1 MKPPNPSRPSMR
13 SVVIGILLVARGR
26 ADGLRLFGDT
36 SQSVLSGLAPLGA
49 FLLVGVVAALVGHDR
64 ETLTDLLSVS
74 IGFLG
79 PLVLSFEV
87 ARRWNRAAQW
97 RRFATAFCWCQWA
110 APLALAVVLI
120 LMAIMMTVG
129 IQPEIAAGG
138 RRGADVRL
146 CRVAELVSGPARV
159 GADAVTG
166 GGLGRDREFPHDYAD
181 LGAAGGQS
189 DGERGA
195 RAIMHR
201 E

>member
-129 IQPEIAAGG
+129 IQPEIAAGVG
-138 RRGADVRL
+138 VALMFAYAVWLNWFLARHALELTPLRAVALVVIVNFLTIMLILVPQVVSQMANGA
-146 CRVAELVSGPARV
+146 PA
-159 GADAVTG
+159 
-166 GGLGRDREFPHDYAD
+166 P
-181 LGAAGGQS
+181 
-189 DGERGA
+189 
-195 RAIMHR
+195 
-201 E
+201 